1 MIAEGSMVPKQAKAP
16 QDGVQPAPQAKSAL
30 ITLLVGAAILA
41 CAFLVVIMRADL
53 PYKGLFVYTGI
64 ATLLAG
70 VGATAAVLLNW
81 QETGQRVAAGGAAA
95 IAIALSL
102 MIGPDKAPETPRINK
117 TYYVNFPDK
126 TARSPADLIASAD
139 ITDEQQKPRE
149 KRDGLHLARA
159 PGGDA
164 IKLTIGDVLT
174 RDYVILKIHSAK
186 ENKTWTSSSVQFTES
201 FMNLNE
207 GD

>member
-1 MIAEGSMVPKQAKAP
+1 
-16 QDGVQPAPQAKSAL
+16 
-30 ITLLVGAAILA
+30 
-41 CAFLVVIMRADL
+41 
-53 PYKGLFVYTGI
+53 
-64 ATLLAG
+64 
-70 VGATAAVLLNW
+70 
-81 QETGQRVAAGGAAA
+81 
-95 IAIALSL
+95 

-117 TYYVNFPDK
+117 TYYFNFPDK
-126 TARSPADLIASAD
+126 AARSSADLIASAD

-164 IKLTIGDVLT
+164 IKLTIGGVLT